1 MALEK
6 LLKHPVVHSKS
17 ICIPLQ
23 MDGCGLA
30 RQEANCQLDL
40 GKPQLT
46 PPSSLSS
53 AETDHTHIVLALV
66 DSRGISGPWG
76 VGGDGE
82 FSPLRWHLC
91 LLEPWSRGHGRTVWR
106 LTMEGKLHPHPHVVL
121 LSSEGCCRPL

>member
-1 MALEK
+1 
-6 LLKHPVVHSKS
+6 
-17 ICIPLQ
+17 

-76 VGGDGE
+76 GPGGVQPSEVAPVPPGA
-82 FSPLRWHLC
+82 
-91 LLEPWSRGHGRTVWR
+91 LEPGPWEDSMEADYGRETPPTSTRG
-106 LTMEGKLHPHPHVVL
+106 
-121 LSSEGCCRPL
+121 SAQQ